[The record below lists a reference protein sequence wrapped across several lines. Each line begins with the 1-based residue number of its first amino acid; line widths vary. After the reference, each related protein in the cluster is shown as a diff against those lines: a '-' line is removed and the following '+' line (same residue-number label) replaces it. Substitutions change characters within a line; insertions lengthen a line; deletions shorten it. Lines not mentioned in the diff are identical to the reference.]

1 MDEWTGQGILV
12 KEHSRTKIISSA
24 TCKLGQ
30 LDASWDGAISNTK
43 TYDFPAESGEFAGK
57 QGKSILFCYLKV
69 IDSFFFVNRNL
80 TDKSQKG
87 EPRSILSALG
97 DPREFGKK

>member
-57 QGKSILFCYLKV
+57 
-69 IDSFFFVNRNL
+69 
-80 TDKSQKG
+80 
-87 EPRSILSALG
+87 
-97 DPREFGKK
+97 